1 MAGKRVRKQLGSR
14 RVDVDLKSKQE
25 FCRMISF
32 GQPFKE
38 VQKAYMKKF
47 KKQLSR
53 TTFNRWKTDADAI
66 LAAGKKPGASR
77 HSYKLAGI
85 KLQLEEKN
93 EDSGDEIDLEEIDDE
108 VMEQDPVEEGVQEA
122 EEAPVER
129 VAALRQVPDSDNK
142 VQSSILSF
150 FGKKK

>member
-1 MAGKRVRKQLGSR
+1 MVSH
-14 RVDVDLKSKQE
+14 S
-25 FCRMISF
+25 
-32 GQPFKE
+32 
-38 VQKAYMKKF
+38 KKF
-47 KKQLSR
+47 KKIKKQLSR

-66 LAAGKKPGASR
+66 RAAGKKPGASR